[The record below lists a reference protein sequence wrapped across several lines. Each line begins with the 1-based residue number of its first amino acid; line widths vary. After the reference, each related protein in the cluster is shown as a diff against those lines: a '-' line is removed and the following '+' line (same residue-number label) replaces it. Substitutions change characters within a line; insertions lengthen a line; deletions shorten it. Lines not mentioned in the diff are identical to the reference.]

1 MYVAMT
7 DNLESLWKLSFNILN
22 ALSPINTAKCLT
34 KNFYLKEQL
43 LWCKRNMIKFSI
55 AVVLIFILLHVIWQL
70 TCNVEAGHQRSSRS
84 FHCWH
89 PAIDSSR
96 GWQIQ
101 PTQPWAPRWEGREV
115 GTRHNGKISGKMG
128 KIGIEEPSY
137 NQTMVQKCQNLKLIP
152 QSTVKLIAYWWAW
165 GRCLGL
171 GGAKREPAKLAGIHG
186 NPESGN
192 HPAPSH
198 W

>member
-22 ALSPINTAKCLT
+22 ALSPINTAKCLI

-89 PAIDSSR
+89 PAPRYRLFPWLANPTNPAMSSQVAGERSRHLSQWKNRWENGQNRDWRTLLQPNHGTKMPKLEIDSS
-96 GWQIQ
+96 
-101 PTQPWAPRWEGREV
+101 
-115 GTRHNGKISGKMG
+115 
-128 KIGIEEPSY
+128 
-137 NQTMVQKCQNLKLIP
+137 
-152 QSTVKLIAYWWAW
+152 
-165 GRCLGL
+165 
-171 GGAKREPAKLAGIHG
+171 IHC
-186 NPESGN
+186 
-192 HPAPSH
+192 
-198 W
+198 